1 MIAIL
6 IYKVI
11 ENKFISDLKRKRKY
25 KMNLSDIHLN
35 EEMFDE
41 QETFYFAN
49 LYTVINIV
57 VIISGI
63 FGMKLNLIFKSK
75 RF

>member
-1 MIAIL
+1 
-6 IYKVI
+6 
-11 ENKFISDLKRKRKY
+11 
-25 KMNLSDIHLN
+25 MNSSGIHLN
-35 EEMFDE
+35 EEMFNE

-49 LYTVINIV
+49 LYTVINVV

>member
-11 ENKFISDLKRKRKY
+11 ENKFISDLKRKRKH

-35 EEMFDE
+35 EEMFNE

-57 VIISGI
+57 VIISGM